1 MATSR
6 RWQVALFV
14 LTLAVAAC
22 EKRIDPIV
30 VEHGLLIV
38 NNKTATAW
46 SNVEIWLN
54 DHYRVT
60 VPRIEAGG
68 RFTVRLENF
77 SAAFARRFDPKR
89 QSVTGVELRAQGA
102 DAAAVRI
109 TWGAGR
115 RW

>member
-1 MATSR
+1 M
-6 RWQVALFV
+6 WVLV
-14 LTLAVAAC
+14 LTLAGAAC

-30 VEHGLLIV
+30 VDQGLVIV
-38 NNKTATAW
+38 NNRTTTAW

-77 SAAFARRFDPKR
+77 SEAFARRFDPKR
-89 QSVTGVELRAQGA
+89 QSVTGIELRAQGA
-102 DAAAVRI
+102 DAAVRV
-109 TWGAGR
+109 TWRAAR
-115 RW
+115 RF